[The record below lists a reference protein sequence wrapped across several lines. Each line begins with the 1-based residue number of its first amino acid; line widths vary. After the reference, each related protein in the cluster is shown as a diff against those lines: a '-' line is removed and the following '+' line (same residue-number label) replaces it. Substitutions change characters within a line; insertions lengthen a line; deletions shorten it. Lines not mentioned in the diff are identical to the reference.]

1 MQTSNSFL
9 GKALIAILI
18 NLTTLG
24 ISHHVY
30 ASGERLDKNN
40 RESYKSLINLEDPPA
55 YPVVVEAESGVAG
68 SAFTMVQ
75 EGEMGYVTASLNYSG
90 QSYPGDTSRII
101 TLRITFPDTGYYH
114 MYARIR
120 IGSGG
125 FDDDS
130 FFSPRGFGVKSVSN
144 SNDWVFI
151 NGLASA
157 GFTDGSDI
165 VRDPGSAGSLVWKW
179 VNLTRNYYTGNLP
192 EHTFYVGPDSLTM
205 TLQIGSRENG
215 LSFDQIAFGRADLL
229 FTVDDL
235 DNRLPGTPVEVVVEP
250 GTEYTGPPLAEG
262 LPKFL
267 GNVLGSDPNFTRYW
281 NQLTPE
287 NEGKWAYIGTVSDT
301 LRWNWSNLDRVYN
314 YARDNNLIFKNHTL
328 IWGQQQPSWI
338 SSMPADQQLK
348 YIEAWIRMVGQ
359 RYSDMDMIDVVN
371 EPLKSHNPPDGV
383 NGRANYKNALGGDGQ
398 TGWDWVIQSFVLA
411 RKYMPNTKLI
421 LNDYG
426 IINDNN
432 ATSSYLQIINLLKDR
447 GLIDGIG
454 VQGHRF
460 ELENASVTTL
470 KYNLDRLA
478 ATGLPIYISEMDLG
492 NYGDSGTPDDQV
504 QLQLFQKIFP
514 VLWEHPGVQGITL
527 WGYKEGAMW
536 QTTCFLVRKDNT
548 ARPALTWL
556 AGYLKSTATD
566 LANTKAL
573 AEKGITLQQN
583 YPNPFNSSTS
593 IHFDISFPSNVTL
606 KVYNILGEEVAQL
619 MNDHLTPGTYSVT
632 WAGQDNLRPGTYIY
646 RLVAGQEA
654 VARKMLKR

>member
-1 MQTSNSFL
+1 
-9 GKALIAILI
+9 
-18 NLTTLG
+18 
-24 ISHHVY
+24 
-30 ASGERLDKNN
+30 
-40 RESYKSLINLEDPPA
+40 
-55 YPVVVEAESGVAG
+55 
-68 SAFTMVQ
+68 
-75 EGEMGYVTASLNYSG
+75 
-90 QSYPGDTSRII
+90 
-101 TLRITFPDTGYYH
+101 
-114 MYARIR
+114 
-120 IGSGG
+120 
-125 FDDDS
+125 
-130 FFSPRGFGVKSVSN
+130 
-144 SNDWVFI
+144 
-151 NGLASA
+151 
-157 GFTDGSDI
+157 
-165 VRDPGSAGSLVWKW
+165 
-179 VNLTRNYYTGNLP
+179 
-192 EHTFYVGPDSLTM
+192 
-205 TLQIGSRENG
+205 
-215 LSFDQIAFGRADLL
+215 
-229 FTVDDL
+229 
-235 DNRLPGTPVEVVVEP
+235 
-250 GTEYTGPPLAEG
+250 
-262 LPKFL
+262 
-267 GNVLGSDPNFTRYW
+267 
-281 NQLTPE
+281 
-287 NEGKWAYIGTVSDT
+287 
-301 LRWNWSNLDRVYN
+301 
-314 YARDNNLIFKNHTL
+314 
-328 IWGQQQPSWI
+328 
-338 SSMPADQQLK
+338 
-348 YIEAWIRMVGQ
+348 
-359 RYSDMDMIDVVN
+359 MDMIDVVN
-371 EPLKSHNPPDGV
+371 EPLKGHNPPDGV

-514 VLWEHPGVQGITL
+514 VLWEHPEVQGITL

-654 VARKMLKR
+654 VARKMVKR

>member
-1 MQTSNSFL
+1 
-9 GKALIAILI
+9 
-18 NLTTLG
+18 
-24 ISHHVY
+24 
-30 ASGERLDKNN
+30 
-40 RESYKSLINLEDPPA
+40 
-55 YPVVVEAESGVAG
+55 
-68 SAFTMVQ
+68 
-75 EGEMGYVTASLNYSG
+75 
-90 QSYPGDTSRII
+90 
-101 TLRITFPDTGYYH
+101 
-114 MYARIR
+114 
-120 IGSGG
+120 
-125 FDDDS
+125 
-130 FFSPRGFGVKSVSN
+130 
-144 SNDWVFI
+144 
-151 NGLASA
+151 
-157 GFTDGSDI
+157 
-165 VRDPGSAGSLVWKW
+165 
-179 VNLTRNYYTGNLP
+179 
-192 EHTFYVGPDSLTM
+192 
-205 TLQIGSRENG
+205 
-215 LSFDQIAFGRADLL
+215 
-229 FTVDDL
+229 VDDL

-301 LRWNWSNLDRVYN
+301 LRWNWSNLDRVYK
-314 YARDNNLIFKNHTL
+314 YAMDNNLIFKNHTL

-338 SSMPADQQLK
+338 STMSADLQLK
-348 YIEAWIRMVGQ
+348 YIEAWIRMVGT
-359 RYSDMDMIDVVN
+359 RYPDMDMIDVVN

-460 ELENASVTTL
+460 ELENASVNTL

-566 LANTKAL
+566 VSKVPDLSGA
-573 AEKGITLQQN
+573 GIELRQN
-583 YPNPFNSSTS
+583 YPNPFSTS
-593 IHFDISFPSNVTL
+593 TVISFDVSHSSSVTL
-606 KVYNILGEEVAQL
+606 KVYNMLGEEVAQL
-619 MNDHLTPGTYSVT
+619 MNEYLHPGVYNVT
-632 WAGQDNLRPGTYIY
+632 WDNNGHLAPGTYIY
-646 RLVAGQEA
+646 RLVSGKKA
-654 VARKMLKR
+654 VAKKMVKK

>member
-1 MQTSNSFL
+1 M
-9 GKALIAILI
+9 LIIHRI
-18 NLTTLG
+18 
-24 ISHHVY
+24 
-30 ASGERLDKNN
+30 LDKIQVVFVVFIMAIGL
-40 RESYKSLINLEDPPA
+40 SLPVLAVTEEMSAIEGDSEMAMIDEEDSSA
-55 YPVVVEAESGVAG
+55 IPVIIEAESGTVG
-68 SAFTMVQ
+68 SAFAVETD
-75 EGEMGYVTASLNYSG
+75 GDLGFVTTNVNYAG
-90 QSYPGDTSRII
+90 QSSPGDTSRLL
-101 TLRITFPDTGYYH
+101 TYRITFPDTGNYH
-114 MYARIR
+114 LYARIR
-120 IGSGG
+120 VGSGG

-130 FFSPRGFGVKSVSN
+130 FFSALGFGTKGVAN

-157 GFTDGSDI
+157 GHSVGSEV

-179 VNLTRNYYTGNLP
+179 INVSRNYFPAALAELP
-192 EHTFYVGPDSLTM
+192 FYVGPDSLTM
-205 TLQIGSRENG
+205 TLQIGGRENG
-215 LSFDQIAFGRADLL
+215 LSFDKFAFGRADLL
-229 FTVDDL
+229 YTVDNL
-235 DNRLPGTPVEVVVEP
+235 DNGAPGTPEVVVVEP
-250 GTEYTGPPLAEG
+250 GEEYTGPPLAEG

-267 GNVLGSDPNFTRYW
+267 GNVLGSDPNFTKYW

-348 YIEAWIRMVGQ
+348 YIEAWIRMVGT
-359 RYSDMDMIDVVN
+359 RYPDMDMIDVVN
-371 EPLKSHNPPDGV
+371 EPLKNHNPPDGV

-460 ELENASVTTL
+460 ELENASVNTL

-492 NYGDSGTPDDQV
+492 NYGDSGTPNDQV
-504 QLQLFQKIFP
+504 QLELFQKIFP

-566 LANTKAL
+566 VSKAADL
-573 AEKGITLQQN
+573 SGAGIDLRQN
-583 YPNPFNSSTS
+583 YPNPFNTSTV
-593 IHFDISFPSNVTL
+593 ISFDVTFSSSVTL
-606 KVYNILGEEVAQL
+606 KVYNMLGEEVAQL
-619 MNDHLTPGTYSVT
+619 MNEYLHPGVYNVT
-632 WAGQDNLRPGTYIY
+632 WDNHGHLAPGTYIY
-646 RLVAGQEA
+646 RLVSGKKA
-654 VARKMLKR
+654 VAKKMVKK

>member
-1 MQTSNSFL
+1 M
-9 GKALIAILI
+9 LI
-18 NLTTLG
+18 NHRILAKIQDITVVIFFVMGFTLPVLATTG
-24 ISHHVY
+24 DMAMNEGNSEMAMI
-30 ASGERLDKNN
+30 AE
-40 RESYKSLINLEDPPA
+40 EDSSA
-55 YPVVVEAESGVAG
+55 IPVIIEAESGTVG
-68 SAFTMVQ
+68 SAFAVDTD
-75 EGEMGYVTASLNYSG
+75 GDLGFVTTSVNYAG
-90 QSYPGDTSRII
+90 QSFPGDTSRLL
-101 TLRITFPDTGYYH
+101 TYLITFPDTGYYH
-114 MYARIR
+114 LYARIQV
-120 IGSGG
+120 GAGG

-130 FFSPRGFGVKSVSN
+130 FFSALGFGTKGVST

-157 GFTDGSDI
+157 GHTVGSEV
-165 VRDPGSAGSLVWKW
+165 VRDPGSAGTLVWKW
-179 VNLTRNYYTGNLP
+179 INVTRNYFPAALAEQP
-192 EHTFYVGPDSLTM
+192 FYVGPDSLAM
-205 TLQIGSRENG
+205 TLQIGGRENG
-215 LSFDQIAFGRADLL
+215 LSFDKFAFGRADLL
-229 FTVDDL
+229 YTVDNL
-235 DNRLPGTPVEVVVEP
+235 DNASPGTPEVVVVEP
-250 GTEYTGPPLAEG
+250 GEEYTGPPLAEG

-267 GNVLGSDPNFTRYW
+267 GNVLGSDPNFTKYW

-301 LRWNWSNLDRVYN
+301 LRWNWSNLDRVYK
-314 YARDNNLIFKNHTL
+314 YAQDNDLIFKNHTL

-338 SSMPADQQLK
+338 SSMAADQQIK

-359 RYSDMDMIDVVN
+359 RYPDMDMIDVVN

-383 NGRANYKNALGGDGQ
+383 NGRANYKNALGGDGE

-432 ATSSYLQIINLLKDR
+432 ATASYLQIINLLKAR

-460 ELENASVTTL
+460 EFENASVNTL

-492 NYGDSGTPDDQV
+492 NFGDSGTPNDQV
-504 QLQLFQKIFP
+504 QLELFQKIFP

-556 AGYLKSTATD
+556 AGYLKESTTGIS
-566 LANTKAL
+566 NTQMPVD
-573 AEKGITLQQN
+573 KGINLKQN
-583 YPNPFNSSTS
+583 YPNPFGGSTVIDFS
-593 IHFDISFPSNVTL
+593 VDETSFVSL
-606 KVYNILGEEVAQL
+606 KVYNIMGEEVALL
-619 MNDHLTPGTYSVT
+619 MNEKLAPGNYSVT
-632 WAGQDNLRPGTYIY
+632 WDAQSNLPPGTYFY

-654 VARKMLKR
+654 VARKMVKR